1 MSKFTKQAIR
11 QACLELLGEKPF
23 DKVTVKDIVMRCEL
37 NRNTFYYY
45 YRDIY
50 DVLEDIFVEERES
63 LRQQLSGEG
72 SFYESHK
79 ATSAIILQ
87 HKSAVLHL
95 AKSRHQ
101 DILMNY
107 LTNVVRDFV
116 RPFVE
121 YRARD
126 ARLSEQDIRY
136 IVSFYSCA
144 IIDYTRHWIL
154 DGMNEDG
161 EELLLRLSD
170 TFELTIDILIGQCQ
184 NRQYQIKDSQP
195 R

>member
-11 QACLELLGEKPF
+11 QAYMELLEEKPF

-50 DVLEDIFVEERES
+50 DVLEDIFAEEREH
-63 LRQQLSGEG
+63 LKQQLSGEG
-72 SFYESHK
+72 SFYEAYK
-79 ATSAIILQ
+79 AAFAIILQ

-95 AKSRHQ
+95 AKSRHE

-107 LTNVVRDFV
+107 LINVVRDFV

-121 YRARD
+121 YRAKD
-126 ARLSEQDIRY
+126 AHLSEWDIRY
-136 IVSFYSCA
+136 IISFYSCA
-144 IIDYTRHWIL
+144 IIDYTHHWIQE
-154 DGMNEDG
+154 GMTEDG

-170 TFELTIDILIGQCQ
+170 TFELTIETLIGQCQ
-184 NRQYQIKDSQP
+184 NKQYQMPGKAAL
-195 R
+195 

>member
-11 QACLELLGEKPF
+11 NACLELLEEKPF

-50 DVLEDIFVEERES
+50 DVLEDIFCEEREQ
-63 LRQQLSGEG
+63 LRARHAEDRT
-72 SFYESHK
+72 FYEAHLAASR
-79 ATSAIILQ
+79 IILQ
-87 HKSAVLHL
+87 HKSAVMHL

-101 DILMNY
+101 DILMDY
-107 LTNVVRDFV
+107 LVNVIHDFV

-121 YRARD
+121 KRAEH
-126 ARLSEQDIRY
+126 AALSERDIQY

-144 IIDYTRHWIL
+144 IVDYTHHWIM
-154 DGMNEDG
+154 DGMKEDG
-161 EELLLRLSD
+161 EELLERLSD
-170 TFELTIDILIGQCQ
+170 TFELTIDTLIGQCSEKTYGKAAKI
-184 NRQYQIKDSQP
+184 RA
-195 R
+195 

>member
-11 QACLELLGEKPF
+11 NACLELLEEKPF

-50 DVLEDIFVEERES
+50 DVLEDIFREDREQLRARHTEERT
-63 LRQQLSGEG
+63 
-72 SFYESHK
+72 FYE
-79 ATSAIILQ
+79 AYLSAARIILQ
-87 HKSAVLHL
+87 YKSAVLHL
-95 AKSRHQ
+95 ARSRHQ

-107 LTNVVRDFV
+107 LVNVIRDFV

-121 YRARD
+121 QRAEH
-126 ARLSEQDIRY
+126 AALEEMDIQY

-144 IIDYTRHWIL
+144 MVDYTRHWIM
-154 DGMNEDG
+154 DGMKEDG
-161 EELLLRLSD
+161 EVLLARLSD
-170 TFELTIDILIGQCQ
+170 TFELTIDTLISQCSEKTYGKAAE
-184 NRQYQIKDSQP
+184 R
-195 R
+195 RA